1 MYIQFTSCVYWAV
14 VTFNQLLAFRVYLNK
29 LIAISKFYEDARA
42 NTKSKINKQI
52 NKQRKE
58 KRKMKLLWEMSL
70 LSALIFPRLT
80 LGPDMQ
86 TFYVEVEQLR
96 TTIMKK
102 S

>member
-1 MYIQFTSCVYWAV
+1 
-14 VTFNQLLAFRVYLNK
+14 
-29 LIAISKFYEDARA
+29 
-42 NTKSKINKQI
+42 
-52 NKQRKE
+52 
-58 KRKMKLLWEMSL
+58 MSL